1 MKSFRHITRRR
12 KVAWAIG
19 ISAVLILGLVFSYR
33 PQLQQLVSTLRMQD
47 HEQMDH
53 NMTSMG
59 SPESPPSQPR
69 PMPTMLTPHKRQL
82 IGVQTAE
89 VEERVLETTV
99 RAFGLVEYDERRL
112 ARVNLRVSG
121 WIEELFV
128 DFTGQLVEKG
138 APLFT
143 LYSPDLVTSQSEY
156 LLALEARKHVAASPL
171 PHVKRHADAMVEAAR
186 ARLRLWMLTPNQID
200 ALVQRG
206 VVQNSVSIVSPV
218 TGFVIDKAA
227 VQGMYV
233 TPQTDLYTIV
243 DLSTIWITA
252 EIYEYE
258 LPFISLRQEATM
270 TLPYFPGEAFSG
282 TVTYIYPTLN
292 PQTRTAQ
299 VRIEVP
305 NPDFRLKPDMYAEIL
320 IAVRRPPSLAVP
332 DGAVVDSGTRTV
344 VFVEIKPGMFE
355 PRQVKLGPK
364 VGRYYEVLNGVIAG
378 ERVVTSGNFL
388 IDSESQLMAS
398 GNMMGALGMGGIKME
413 QATMGEMEMGGME
426 MP

>member
-1 MKSFRHITRRR
+1 MKNFRRITRKR
-12 KVAWAIG
+12 KVAWVIG
-19 ISAVLILGLVFSYR
+19 ISAVLIMGMMFLYQ
-33 PQLQQLVSTLRMQD
+33 PQLQHMVNTLRMQD
-47 HEQMDH
+47 HRQVDQS
-53 NMTSMG
+53 MTSM
-59 SPESPPSQPR
+59 SPPTTTH

-82 IGVQTAE
+82 IGVRTAE
-89 VEERVLETTV
+89 VKERVLETTV
-99 RAFGLVEYDERRL
+99 RAFGLVEYDERRV

-121 WIEELFV
+121 WIEELFI
-128 DFTGQLVEKG
+128 DFTGQFVEKG

-171 PHVKRHADAMVEAAR
+171 PHVTRHADAMVDAAR

-206 VVQNSVSIVSPV
+206 IVQNSVSIVSPV
-218 TGFVIDKAA
+218 SGFVIDKAA

-243 DLSTIWITA
+243 DLSTIWVTA

-258 LPFISLRQEATM
+258 FPFVTLGQDVSV

-282 TVTYIYPTLN
+282 TVTYLYPTLN

-299 VRIEVP
+299 VRIEIP
-305 NPDFRLKPDMYAEIL
+305 NPNVRLKPDMYAEVL
-320 IAVRRPPSLAVP
+320 IAVRRPSSLAVP
-332 DGAVVDSGTRTV
+332 DRAVVDSGTRTV
-344 VFVEIKPGMFE
+344 VFVEIQPGMFE
-355 PRQVKLGPK
+355 QRHVSLGPK
-364 VGRYYEVLNGVIAG
+364 VGQYYELLDGVTAG
-378 ERVVTSGNFL
+378 EHVVTSGSFL

-398 GNMMGALGMGGIKME
+398 SNMMGSLGMGGIKME
-413 QATMGEMEMGGME
+413 QASMGEMDMSGMD